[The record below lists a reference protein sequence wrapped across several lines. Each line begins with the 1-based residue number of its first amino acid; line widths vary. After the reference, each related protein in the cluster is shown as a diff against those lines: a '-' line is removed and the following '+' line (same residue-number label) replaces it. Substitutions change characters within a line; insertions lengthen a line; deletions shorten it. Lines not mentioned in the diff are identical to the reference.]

1 MPSFKLSAALV
12 ATAIFS
18 LNAQA
23 QYSIDPN
30 SVPLA
35 TRRVF
40 TFQSAFKISC
50 WLLQKTGAKPKFH
63 LVHCFASKIKV
74 QMLRQQP
81 QMTAMLWESPIF
93 HHCASFANFEQTTL
107 TYDCVCG
114 NGYTPN
120 VANYSQTIPFF
131 ECQEYGNQC
140 VNSCGSG
147 DTACQSA
154 CRDDHPCG
162 AQNPTRIN
170 ATSTSSTIS
179 STGVPAGATSGT
191 AGVVFTGLGGGAVA
205 TATSASSGSSTS
217 SASSD
222 TKKSGSKAVLDVGR
236 SYGLAIV
243 LAGVFA
249 GFALIM

>member
-35 TRRVF
+35 TR
-40 TFQSAFKISC
+40 QNWCQAQISSC
-50 WLLQKTGAKPKFH
+50 PLLCLQNQGAD
-63 LVHCFASKIKV
+63 ASTT
-74 QMLRQQP
+74 
-81 QMTAMLWESPIF
+81 TAND
-93 HHCASFANFEQTTL
+93 CDATTL

-222 TKKSGSKAVLDVGR
+222 TKKSGSKAVVDVGR